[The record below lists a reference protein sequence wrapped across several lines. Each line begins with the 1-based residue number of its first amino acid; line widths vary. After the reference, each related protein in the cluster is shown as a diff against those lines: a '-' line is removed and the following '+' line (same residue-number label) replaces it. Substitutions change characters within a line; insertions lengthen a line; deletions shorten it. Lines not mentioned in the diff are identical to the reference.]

1 MARNTLSVRDVVEK
15 VEALEGEWQEII
27 NLHEEVQQRNKKMII
42 FLAVVQVIHT
52 AVIFLI

>member
-1 MARNTLSVRDVVEK
+1 EK